1 MVMVM
6 GKVEKYMKL
15 HRELLGSYDPLHLP
29 VRPSQEA
36 LKRMKGGNL
45 NICSVKSIKTISNQ
59 QSVKSIEAIN
69 NKDKFQERFKNF
81 YKGRISPLLRLFCS
95 STLISMGLTNM
106 MLLSTNRGQL
116 AMLCALTQPM
126 LL

>member
-59 QSVKSIEAIN
+59 
-69 NKDKFQERFKNF
+69 
-81 YKGRISPLLRLFCS
+81 
-95 STLISMGLTNM
+95 
-106 MLLSTNRGQL
+106 
-116 AMLCALTQPM
+116 
-126 LL
+126 